1 MSWTHCVWFA
11 CCRKKNI
18 AYRWDSVFSHTE
30 NWNWHL
36 NSDVRTWR
44 CTPSSSSSIIQSD
57 GTDHLCH
64 CRLGQ
69 REDCWQDVNSNC
81 KRATGVCVCVCVCGI
96 LVSVAEGERK
106 LGTQGERGRLAE
118 VRKMWVM
125 LAPSVTRLVDNSEV
139 CFCYQPV
146 RTARALT
153 SWCGKGRHRLFP
165 GYSAYKVSR
174 DDSRGRVVRC

>member
-1 MSWTHCVWFA
+1 MSGPGAAHRPLPPLSFRVMAPITCVTA
-11 CCRKKNI
+11 GSASVKTVDRMSI
-18 AYRWDSVFSHTE
+18 AIASEQLV
-30 NWNWHL
+30 
-36 NSDVRTWR
+36 
-44 CTPSSSSSIIQSD
+44 C
-57 GTDHLCH
+57 
-64 CRLGQ
+64 
-69 REDCWQDVNSNC
+69 
-81 KRATGVCVCVCVCGI
+81 VCVCVCVCGI

-106 LGTQGERGRLAE
+106 LETQGERGRLAE